1 MNRWAILVRPSVGT
15 TDAAHLALASMALWL
30 IGIFAFRFG
39 CLGNLLV
46 QVGLFFALTV

>member
-1 MNRWAILVRPSVGT
+1 
-15 TDAAHLALASMALWL
+15 MALWL

-46 QVGLFFALTV
+46 QVGLFFALTVWNIMRRHWRVS